1 MKKRMIGLLL
11 ALALTL
17 GLALPSVAVAS
28 ASYSYDA
35 YDALLYASEH
45 WNDGKGLCAE
55 FVWNCVEAGGLKLNK
70 SGLDYSW
77 RTTKGA
83 VQGICNA
90 MGKEYT
96 GIADLPNVYGNGVNE
111 KVGPGDV
118 IIWYNTET
126 GIAVHVALCCH
137 ADEAGAYFYGHNPAA
152 EGAYVNDWGFD
163 TKVVKFLDV
172 SDVPSKDCSCK
183 HYYDVRPDAW
193 YHGYVEEILDKGLM
207 KGLTDHRFAPE
218 DTMTRAMLVTVLWR
232 FNWEPLEGTNCFG
245 DIPAEQWYT
254 EAVTWAS
261 HNGIVNGVGAG
272 RFEPE
277 GTITREQLAAILYR
291 YAKQRGDDVS
301 LRVDLSAF
309 PDRGKVSAY
318 AEEALSWAVSVGLI
332 GGSKVGSQ
340 TYLDPQGGATRAQVA
355 AILLRFIDAYGVPGA
370 SGQCGDELY
379 WEFASDGTLTV
390 TGSGE
395 MWDYVPYAPQNP
407 ASWKDCAKYLKT
419 VILPEGLTKIGVY
432 AFAWCDELTE
442 IRFPEAGALTRI
454 GASAFV
460 GSEKLSAVHIPE
472 TVTSVGSN
480 AYTGTA
486 FYENESNWENNLL
499 CADGW
504 LLGIK
509 ASQEKTELTVKE
521 GIKGISDRMF
531 DHPCLE
537 KVTLPDS
544 VIYLGD
550 RTFYECYFLREVR
563 LPAGIKEI
571 GEEMFYH
578 CWHLEE
584 IVIPANVERIG
595 KSAFQKCSALTA
607 MYFLGDAPELD
618 ARAIP
623 GGTVLCYTDG
633 AEGWTTPY
641 WNGYQTQVWE
651 P

>member
-1 MKKRMIGLLL
+1 MKKRVLGLLL
-11 ALALTL
+11 ALAMVWGMT
-17 GLALPSVAVAS
+17 LPSVTVAS

-96 GIADLPNVYGNGVNE
+96 GIADLENVYGNGVNE

-137 ADEAGAYFYGHNPAA
+137 ADEAGAYIYGHNPAA

-218 DTMTRAMLVTVLWR
+218 ATMTRAMLVTVLWR

-272 RFEPE
+272 RFDPE

-301 LRVDLSAF
+301 ARADLSTF
-309 PDRGKVSAY
+309 PDRGRVSAY
-318 AEEALSWAVSVGLI
+318 AEEAMAWAVAAGLVS
-332 GGSKVGSQ
+332 GSKVGNQ
-340 TYLDPQGGATRAQVA
+340 TYLDPQGSATRAQVA
-355 AILLRFIDAYGVPGA
+355 AILLRFIEAYGVPGD

-379 WEFASDGTLTV
+379 WEFTPDGTLTI
-390 TGSGE
+390 TGNGE
-395 MWDYVPYAPQNP
+395 MWDYGMALVNLAP
-407 ASWKDCAKYLKT
+407 WGDCAKYIKKVT
-419 VILPEGLTKIGVY
+419 LPEGLTKIGKG
-432 AFAWCDELTE
+432 AFAWC
-442 IRFPEAGALTRI
+442 EALSEVCFSENGSLTRI
-454 GASAFV
+454 EIWAFHNCEV
-460 GSEKLSAVHIPE
+460 LSEICIPE
-472 TVTSVGSN
+472 SVTSIGEY
-480 AYTGTA
+480 AYGGTA
-486 FYENESNWENNLL
+486 FAADEANWENGLL
-499 CADGW
+499 YADGW
-504 LLGIK
+504 LLNFTGNL
-509 ASQEKTELTVKE
+509 SVTEVTVKE
-521 GIKGISDRMF
+521 GTKGIADRMF
-531 DHPCLE
+531 HSDFLE
-537 KVTLPDS
+537 RVTLPDS

-550 RTFYECYFLREVR
+550 RAFYECNFLKEVR

-571 GEEMFYH
+571 GSEMFYN
-578 CWHLEE
+578 CWHLEQ
-584 IVIPANVERIG
+584 IVLPEKVEKIG
-595 KSAFQKCSALTA
+595 EKAFNGCSAL
-607 MYFLGDAPELD
+607 MSVYFLGNAPVVES
-618 ARAIP
+618 AAIP
-623 GGTVLCYTDG
+623 HGAVLYYTEG
-633 AEGWTTPY
+633 AEGWTSPY
-641 WNGYQTQVWE
+641 WNGYLTQLWE